1 MDNEKMPKRSIERQ
15 RRKRT
20 RSREIRTLS
29 VDIGGSGIKTVV
41 LDERGRP
48 VTVADRAKTPENATP
63 RAVLQTIRRLAR
75 KQGRFER
82 VSVGFPGVVR
92 HGAVESEGNLNPKWA
107 GFNLAR
113 KLEKIL
119 KHPVRA
125 LNDADMQ
132 GFGAIAGR
140 GVELVITLGTGL
152 GSALFVDG
160 RLVPNVEIGYDPLG
174 GKSYLNLLGN
184 KARKKIGNKKWNRR
198 VRRAIDA
205 FDQIFHYDALY
216 IGGGNSDKI
225 NFKLPSGVRIVS
237 NMNGLL
243 GGIALWK

>member
-1 MDNEKMPKRSIERQ
+1 MDNENMPKRSIERR

-20 RSREIRTLS
+20 RRRELLTLS
-29 VDIGGSGIKTVV
+29 VDIGGSGIKAVV
-41 LDERGRP
+41 MDERGRP
-48 VTVADRAKTPENATP
+48 VTVPCRAKTPDNATP
-63 RAVLQTIRRLAR
+63 AQVIQIIRRLAR
-75 KQGRFER
+75 KQGRFDR
-82 VSVGFPGVVR
+82 VAVGFPGVVR
-92 HGAVESEGNLNPKWA
+92 HGVVHTEGNLHPKWF
-107 GFNLAR
+107 GFDLAR
-113 KLEKIL
+113 SLEKVL
-119 KHPVRA
+119 KRPVRT

-160 RLVPNVEIGYDPLG
+160 RLVPNLEIGYDPLG
-174 GKSYLNLLGN
+174 GKSYQNLLGN
-184 KARKKIGNKKWNRR
+184 KARKKIGNKRWNRR

-225 NFKLPSGVRIVS
+225 NLKLPSGVRTVS

>member
-1 MDNEKMPKRSIERQ
+1 MDNENVPKRSIERR

-20 RSREIRTLS
+20 RRRDVRTLS
-29 VDIGGSGIKTVV
+29 VDIGGSGIKAVV
-41 LDERGRP
+41 MDEQGKP
-48 VTVADRAKTPENATP
+48 VTVPSRSETPQKATP
-63 RAVLQTIRRLAR
+63 AQVLQIVRRLAR
-75 KQGRFER
+75 KQGQFHR

-92 HGAVESEGNLNPKWA
+92 HGTVYSEGNLHPKWF

-113 KLEKIL
+113 ELEKVL
-119 KHPVRA
+119 DRPVRV

-160 RLVPNVEIGYDPLG
+160 RLVPNVEIGYDPFG

-205 FDQIFHYDALY
+205 FDQIFHYDTLY
-216 IGGGNSDKI
+216 IGGGNSEKI
-225 NFKLPSGVRIVS
+225 DFKLPSGVRTVS